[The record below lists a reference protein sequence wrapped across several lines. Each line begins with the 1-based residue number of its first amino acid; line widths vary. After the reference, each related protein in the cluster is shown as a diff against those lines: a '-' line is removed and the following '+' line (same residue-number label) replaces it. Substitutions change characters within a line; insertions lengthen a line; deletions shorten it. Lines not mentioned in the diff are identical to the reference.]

1 MQKIIVKDT
10 SKEVRLENMSGTE
23 IVAYRSLNSDGY
35 CVLAKL
41 TSKNLF
47 EKSGRGSFA
56 NAAQFGFVAL
66 NSSTSEPRFVGNTWQ
81 ESIKLASANRDVM
94 TFKTMQEMLTA
105 MVNKTF

>member
-1 MQKIIVKDT
+1 
-10 SKEVRLENMSGTE
+10 MSGTE
-23 IVAYRSLNSDGY
+23 IVAYRSLNSEGY

-47 EKSGRGSFA
+47 EKSGRGFP

-94 TFKTMQEMLTA
+94 TFMTMQEMLTA